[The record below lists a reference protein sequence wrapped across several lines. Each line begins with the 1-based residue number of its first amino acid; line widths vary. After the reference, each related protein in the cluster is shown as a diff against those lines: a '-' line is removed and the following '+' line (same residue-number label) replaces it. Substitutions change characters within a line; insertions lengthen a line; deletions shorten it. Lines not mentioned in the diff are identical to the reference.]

1 MPDLAYV
8 NGVFGPLESATVS
21 IEDRGFQFGD
31 GVYEVIRSY
40 GGRLFALDA
49 HLERLATSAEAI
61 RLALPMPIG
70 QLADLIHGGVRKAAW
85 SETKV
90 YLQVTRG
97 VAPRDHA
104 FPANTPPTL
113 VMTFRIMK
121 PMDPTARAK
130 GVSAMTMEDL
140 RWGRCD
146 IKSLNLLGN
155 VLARQR
161 AVESGAFEALFVK
174 QGLVTEGSVSNV
186 MALHLD
192 VLHTAPLGPNILAG
206 VTRQLVLDV
215 ARKAGLL
222 VSEQALTLPQF
233 RAASE
238 VFLTGTTVEV
248 LPVIRLDGAVVGSG
262 APGPVTSQL
271 ASRFQ
276 ELTAS

>member
-49 HLERLATSAEAI
+49 HLDRLATSAEAI
-61 RLALPMPIG
+61 RLALPAPLD
-70 QLADLIHGGVRKAAW
+70 QLADLIQDGVKRAAW
-85 SETKV
+85 PETKV

-97 VAPRDHA
+97 VAPRDHV
-104 FPANTPPTL
+104 FPSNTRPTV
-113 VMTFRIMK
+113 VMTFRRMN
-121 PMDPTARAK
+121 PMDPAVRAK

-155 VLARQR
+155 VLARQH

-186 MALHLD
+186 MALHQG
-192 VLHTAPLGPNILAG
+192 VLHTAPLGPSILAG
-206 VTRQLVLDV
+206 VTRHQVLDL
-215 ARKAGLL
+215 ARKEGLS
-222 VSEQALTLPQF
+222 VAERALTVAQF
-233 RAASE
+233 RAATE

-248 LPVIRLDGAVVGSG
+248 LPVIRVDGEAVGSG

-271 ASRFQ
+271 ARRFQ
-276 ELTAS
+276 ELTAG

>member
-8 NGVFGPLESATVS
+8 NGVFGPVQAATVS
-21 IEDRGFQFGD
+21 IDDRGFQFGD

-49 HLERLATSAEAI
+49 HLDRLATSAKAI
-61 RLALPMPIG
+61 RLVLPMPLG
-70 QLADLIHGGVRKAAW
+70 QLADLIHDGVRRAAW

-113 VMTFRIMK
+113 VMTFRMMK
-121 PMDPTARAK
+121 PMDPAVRAK

-186 MALHLD
+186 MALHQD
-192 VLHTAPLGPNILAG
+192 VLHTAPLGPSILAG
-206 VTRQLVLDV
+206 VTRQQVLEL
-215 ARKAGLL
+215 ARKEGLS

-233 RAASE
+233 RAATE

-248 LPVIRLDGAVVGSG
+248 LPVIRLDGAAVGSG
-262 APGPVTSQL
+262 APGLVTSQL
-271 ASRFQ
+271 ARRFQ
-276 ELTAS
+276 ELTAG